1 MKRFAVDWLED
12 ALDELADAWSTAEN
26 RDAVN
31 LAVDA
36 IDEKLAESPIEFSD
50 RMSEGLYFF
59 TEPPL
64 RIALTVD
71 KALRTVK
78 VVGLKMLPS
87 ERPG

>member
-1 MKRFAVDWLED
+1 MKRFIVDWLEN
-12 ALDELADAWSTAEN
+12 ALDELADAWSNAEN
-26 RDAVN
+26 KDAVN

-64 RIALTVD
+64 RIAFTVD
-71 KALRTVK
+71 EVSRMVK
-78 VVGLKMLPS
+78 VVGLKMLPP
-87 ERPG
+87 ERPE